1 MSMRSILAIFLL
13 PFTALAQVDG
23 IAGAKAEATASQSAL
38 VSEYKS
44 IAPGQKFSVALALSH
59 PEGWHSYYLNP
70 GGIEE
75 SPEITWTMP
84 AGFAAG
90 PIQWPAPHVTD
101 PPFQLDEANPEKAY
115 TYSNDQAFLIT
126 EITAPADIKPG
137 ETVKI
142 TADAKWQICK
152 ESCKGE
158 KALLTMELPVSAQG
172 EIDTANK
179 DAFAK
184 ARNSHPKTTGLVFS
198 AEKSGAG
205 LQLRVKGAWKPGKA
219 HFIANEK
226 MIVPLASQE
235 AVGDRDDYVIKLK
248 TRKELFSGAKVEASD
263 TLSGILHYTGDSG
276 DHAVIVPPVKIT
288 KAPTP
293 PLPLGKFFPVLLGM
307 FLGGLVLNLMPC
319 VFPVIGIKILGFV
332 QQSGQDRKKIILHGL
347 AFAAG
352 VVISFW
358 ILSGILFVARSAAGG
373 DDFGWGYQLQNKWVV
388 LSLMMLMFFMAL
400 NLFGVFEFGTS
411 ATGIGGKLQSKQGIA
426 GTFFSGFL
434 ATVVATPCS
443 GPFLGAAIGAAIAL
457 PPPQFFTAFTVMA
470 LGLSLPYL
478 LMSVF
483 PELVDHLPRPGPW
496 METFKQGMSFL
507 LFGTV
512 GYLLWVYAA
521 LIDFDN
527 MLNPI
532 IGLTFVAMACWIYGR
547 WNTFA
552 HSGRTRVTATVA
564 ALLLAVAGVFYSG
577 RIQEGVEWETWSQ
590 QRVDEL
596 LEEGTP
602 VYVDFTAKW
611 CATCQVNKHNAY
623 SKEVIALMKERGI
636 VAMRADKTKPNTAIE
651 EKLEELQRTAIP
663 VNVLYA
669 PGKDPIIT
677 PSVLTP
683 DYMKKLFSE
692 NTEIP
697 EKK

>member
-1 MSMRSILAIFLL
+1 MSMRSFLAIFLL
-13 PFTALAQVDG
+13 PLTALAQVDG
-23 IAGAKAEATASQSAL
+23 ISEAKAEATATQSAL

-59 PEGWHSYYLNP
+59 PDGWHSYYLNP

-75 SPEITWTMP
+75 SPELAWTLP

-90 PIQWPAPHVTD
+90 PIQWPAPHVSD
-101 PPFQLDEANPEKAY
+101 PAFQLDEANPEKAY

-126 EITAPADIKPG
+126 EVTAPTNIKPG
-137 ETVKI
+137 EMIKI
-142 TADAKWQICK
+142 TADGKWQICK
-152 ESCKGE
+152 ESCKSE
-158 KALLTMELPVSAQG
+158 KSLLTLELPVAAQG
-172 EIDTANK
+172 EIDNASK

-184 ARNSHPKTTGLVFS
+184 ARASHPKATGMVFS

-205 LQLRVKGAWKPGKA
+205 LQLRIKGAWKPIKA
-219 HFIANEK
+219 HFIANQK
-226 MIVPLASQE
+226 MIIPLASQE
-235 AVGDRDDYVIKLK
+235 AVAEGDDFVIKLK

-263 TLSGILHYTGDSG
+263 TLSGILHYTGDG
-276 DHAVIVPPVKIT
+276 GEHAVIVPPVKIT

-307 FLGGLVLNLMPC
+307 FFGGLVLNLMPC

-332 QQSGQDRKKIILHGL
+332 QQSGQDQKKVILHGL
-347 AFAAG
+347 AFVAG

-388 LSLMMLMFFMAL
+388 FALMMLIFFMAL

-411 ATGIGGKLQSKQGIA
+411 ATGIGGKLQSKQGIV

-457 PPPQFFTAFTVMA
+457 PSLQFFTAFTVMA

-483 PELVDHLPRPGPW
+483 PKLVDYLPRPGSW

-507 LFGTV
+507 LFGTA

-527 MLNPI
+527 MLNPV
-532 IGLTFVAMACWIYGR
+532 IGLTLVALACWIYGR

-552 HSGRTRVTATVA
+552 HPVRTRGTATA
-564 ALLLAVAGVFYSG
+564 AAVIIASGGVFYAG
-577 RIQEGVEWETWSQ
+577 NIKEGVEWETWSP

-596 LEEGTP
+596 LAEGKP

-623 SKEVIALMKERGI
+623 SRDVIALMKERGI
-636 VAMRADKTKPNTAIE
+636 IAMRADKTKPNPAIE

-669 PGKDPIIT
+669 PGKEPIIT

-683 DYMKKLFSE
+683 NYMKKLFDE
-692 NTEIP
+692 NTEMP